1 MYQMMQ
7 DEFDIFRRQRDLPLD
22 PHKTDYNLA
31 LVRKK
36 LVIIEEMKKR
46 VF

>member
-1 MYQMMQ
+1 MMQ
-7 DEFDIFRRQRDLPLD
+7 DEFDIFRRQRDQPID
-22 PHKTDYNLA
+22 AHKIDYNLA

-36 LVIIEEMKKR
+36 ITIIEEIKKR